1 MQAGDRMVILILPTS
16 NIFLLLLLI
25 KSYVFGTDKIT
36 QSTGAYADIL
46 PNEDISWETSEQ
58 LDLGIDVAFL

>member
-16 NIFLLLLLI
+16 NNLSTIAFDQ
-25 KSYVFGTDKIT
+25 SYVFGTDKIT

-58 LDLGIDVAFL
+58 LDLGY